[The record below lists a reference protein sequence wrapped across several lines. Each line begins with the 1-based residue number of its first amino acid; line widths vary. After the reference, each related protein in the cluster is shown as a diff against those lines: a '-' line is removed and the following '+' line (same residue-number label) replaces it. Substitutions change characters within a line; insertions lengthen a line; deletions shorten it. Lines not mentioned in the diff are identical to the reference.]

1 MLIVSAANTIAGV
14 VEPRISQIL
23 EFVSSIQLQEIV
35 ETVSIPRH
43 FVKQNSNN
51 QIIAKWIW
59 QQLSS
64 YGYQVT
70 YQGQYANILA
80 MLPGYS
86 AQACILVGAHYDSVA
101 ETFGADDNGSALAA
115 LLVTAKMVAKY
126 IPQKSICF
134 VAFNREEEGL
144 LGSQEFV
151 TNYGSHKDKI
161 NISQAHILEMV
172 GYSQNF
178 SGSQRVPPGLPIRI
192 PNRGNFIG
200 LIGNHRS
207 HRLLDQTLITA
218 KTYLPN
224 FPVLGLKIYFKLEK
238 VFSVLRRS
246 DHAPFWEAGIPALM
260 WTDTAEFRNPNYHL
274 PTDTPDTLDYEF
286 LRQVTQLLL
295 ASVIGHKHK
304 MIS

>member
-70 YQGQYANILA
+70 YQGQYANIVA
-80 MLPGYS
+80 MSPGYS

-115 LLVTAKMVAKY
+115 LLVTAKMVAEY
-126 IPQKSICF
+126 IPQKSVCF

-151 TNYGSHKDKI
+151 ANYGSQKDKI

-207 HRLLDQTLITA
+207 HCLLDQTLITA

-224 FPVLGLKIYFKLEK
+224 FPVLGLKVYFKLEK
-238 VFSVLRRS
+238 VFPVLRRS
-246 DHAPFWEAGIPALM
+246 DHAPFWEVGIPALM

-295 ASVIGHKHK
+295 ASVIEH
-304 MIS
+304 